1 MHVTC
6 CWAMLGGES
15 YHNVGIFCA
24 DWCRTAVGKI
34 DAAIRQSD
42 VVDNPS
48 ELGRRYLVAN
58 LGFHAV
64 TQGGRLFNTH
74 TGRGTKMQ
82 CEFATV
88 HGWEEILS
96 QPWVQPEGEH
106 ACSEKCAGKNTAVTD
121 TGLEQSAIRG
131 TNLLKAAFKPS
142 LKEHER
148 VLAWGVRAFSGMS
161 SEKIFGHGWNESPRK
176 HVRSQHRE
184 DDRLC
189 HGYEEITGDPGEQK
203 HGHKD
208 DADAKC

>member
-6 CWAMLGGES
+6 CWPVLGGKS
-15 YHNVGIFCA
+15 DHNVRIFRS
-24 DWCRTAVGKI
+24 DWRRTAIGKI

-42 VVDNPS
+42 VVDNPA

-82 CEFATV
+82 CEFATI

-131 TNLLKAAFKPS
+131 TNPLKAAFKPG
-142 LKEHER
+142 LKQHKR
-148 VLAWGVRAFSGMS
+148 IFARGLRALSRMS
-161 SEKIFGHGWNESPRK
+161 FEKIFGHGWYESPRK
-176 HVRSQHRE
+176 HVGCQHCE
-184 DDRLC
+184 DDRLR
-189 HGYEEITGDPGEQK
+189 HGHKEITGDAGEQK

-208 DADAKC
+208 D